1 LKRSIAASAGLD
13 FLIGGGEMGERMRA
27 FDWTRTPLGAAA
39 LWPQSLK
46 TIVRVMLDSR
56 YAMWMLWGREFTF
69 FCNDAYLPTVGLKRD
84 WVLGARSDK
93 VWEEIWPD
101 IFPRIQRV
109 LAEGCATWDE
119 ALLLYLERSGF
130 TEETYHTFSYSPV
143 YDDDNL
149 IAGMLCVVTEVTERV
164 ISERRLR
171 VLHELAQWPR
181 ANTTQEACEHL
192 LGTLAEDP
200 LDIPFAA
207 LYAFDAVSDGL
218 RLVHHYGTVPE
229 PLLPAQI
236 RLADPLSPWPL
247 AGALRS
253 GLPQLVALPDGERA
267 IPAPLWPGA
276 HIGQALVLPV
286 QHGSAT
292 SVAVLIAGVSPR
304 RTMDEAYRG
313 FFQLVAR
320 QFGAAI
326 ADVQSYEAE
335 RRRAESLAEIDRAKT
350 AFFSNVSHEFR
361 TPLTLMLGPIEAIL
375 GNPETPTPVRS
386 ELELAQRNA
395 LRLLR
400 LVNSLL
406 DFSRVEA
413 GRMRASYQPVD
424 LALLTREIA
433 SSFESI
439 ITNAGIAFRVE
450 CEALG
455 EPAYV
460 DSSMWEQ
467 VVLNL
472 LSNAFKFTFDGAIT
486 VRLQRSEGVA
496 VLEVVDTGVGV
507 PAAEIPR
514 LFERFHRVTG
524 TVGRTH
530 EGSGIGLALVQELLN
545 LHGATIEAQSELG
558 HGTTFRVRVPLGF
571 SHLPTD
577 RVREQPAD
585 SPALTQAESFVQEAL
600 QWLPD
605 EAGSRPTAGVR
616 DAATATNHE
625 QRFGSTFG
633 ARIVL
638 ADDNSD
644 MRRYVGGLLAPCYEV
659 EAVADGEQALAA
671 IRRRRPELVLSDV
684 MMPGL
689 DGFGLLKALRADE
702 RLRSLPLIL
711 LSARSGEDSR
721 VEGLDSGADDYL
733 VKPFTP
739 RELLARVGSLIELT
753 RLRAESEQR
762 LRLALGSIDDQF
774 FLLDEQGRFTLAN
787 PPVTESTGLPEPV
800 LLGKSVFD
808 VMPGLLSTPFESELR
823 AVTATR
829 IPRRFEFDHAPLQ
842 RWFEAA
848 IYPADRGAAVL
859 ITDITRRKASDDAL
873 RLRTAQFETLL
884 QEAPLGMYLLDADL
898 RIREVNP
905 MARPLFSGVPDLLG
919 RNAAEVMH
927 LLWSATLADET
938 LRMFRHTL
946 ETGESQ
952 VIPERIERR
961 QGREHDEYY
970 EWLIHRIP
978 LTDGR
983 FGVVCYFRDISAHVR
998 ARQQLQTADRQKD
1011 EFLAMLAHELRNPLA
1026 PIYTASEILARS
1038 LRDQPQVQPA
1048 IATIKRQTGQLTRLV
1063 DDLLDVSRIT
1073 NGRIDLRRETLDVSQ
1088 VIAQALETVEPLLLE
1103 KRHRV
1108 QLGTSAEPLY
1118 VSGDVVRL
1126 AQCVINL
1133 LTNAA
1138 KYTDVGGDVRI
1149 ETRAEDGN
1157 AVIEVIDSGVG
1168 MSPELLPRVF
1178 DLFVQSDRTLDRSQ
1192 GGLGIGLSVVKRLVE
1207 MHGGQ
1212 VGARSAGVGFGSR
1225 FEIRLPLVAA
1235 IGGAHLPAD
1244 SATSAPKRV
1253 FIVDDNADA
1262 ANTLALLLEL
1272 EGHAVRAVHSAEDAL
1287 EIIESFEPDVALVD
1301 IGLPEIDGY
1310 ELVRRL
1316 RKSPRIGA
1324 IRFVAVTGYGQ
1335 HEDRRRVRD
1344 AGFDDHLVKPV
1355 SLQALQRAL
1364 V

>member
-1 LKRSIAASAGLD
+1 
-13 FLIGGGEMGERMRA
+13 
-27 FDWTRTPLGAAA
+27 
-39 LWPQSLK
+39 
-46 TIVRVMLDSR
+46 
-56 YAMWMLWGREFTF
+56 
-69 FCNDAYLPTVGLKRD
+69 
-84 WVLGARSDK
+84 
-93 VWEEIWPD
+93 
-101 IFPRIQRV
+101 
-109 LAEGCATWDE
+109 
-119 ALLLYLERSGF
+119 
-130 TEETYHTFSYSPV
+130 
-143 YDDDNL
+143 
-149 IAGMLCVVTEVTERV
+149 
-164 ISERRLR
+164 
-171 VLHELAQWPR
+171 
-181 ANTTQEACEHL
+181 
-192 LGTLAEDP
+192 
-200 LDIPFAA
+200 
-207 LYAFDAVSDGL
+207 
-218 RLVHHYGTVPE
+218 
-229 PLLPAQI
+229 
-236 RLADPLSPWPL
+236 
-247 AGALRS
+247 
-253 GLPQLVALPDGERA
+253 
-267 IPAPLWPGA
+267 
-276 HIGQALVLPV
+276 
-286 QHGSAT
+286 
-292 SVAVLIAGVSPR
+292 
-304 RTMDEAYRG
+304 
-313 FFQLVAR
+313 
-320 QFGAAI
+320 
-326 ADVQSYEAE
+326 
-335 RRRAESLAEIDRAKT
+335 
-350 AFFSNVSHEFR
+350 
-361 TPLTLMLGPIEAIL
+361 
-375 GNPETPTPVRS
+375 
-386 ELELAQRNA
+386 
-395 LRLLR
+395 
-400 LVNSLL
+400 
-406 DFSRVEA
+406 
-413 GRMRASYQPVD
+413 
-424 LALLTREIA
+424 
-433 SSFESI
+433 
-439 ITNAGIAFRVE
+439 
-450 CEALG
+450 
-455 EPAYV
+455 
-460 DSSMWEQ
+460 
-467 VVLNL
+467 
-472 LSNAFKFTFDGAIT
+472 
-486 VRLQRSEGVA
+486 
-496 VLEVVDTGVGV
+496 
-507 PAAEIPR
+507 
-514 LFERFHRVTG
+514 
-524 TVGRTH
+524 
-530 EGSGIGLALVQELLN
+530 
-545 LHGATIEAQSELG
+545 
-558 HGTTFRVRVPLGF
+558 
-571 SHLPTD
+571 
-577 RVREQPAD
+577 
-585 SPALTQAESFVQEAL
+585 
-600 QWLPD
+600 
-605 EAGSRPTAGVR
+605 
-616 DAATATNHE
+616 
-625 QRFGSTFG
+625 
-633 ARIVL
+633 
-638 ADDNSD
+638 
-644 MRRYVGGLLAPCYEV
+644 
-659 EAVADGEQALAA
+659 
-671 IRRRRPELVLSDV
+671 

-1316 RKSPRIGA
+1316 RKSPRIGT